1 MKRTITALVCAVLS
15 LAVLLCAAGC
25 GEAPSGAGTPAGTDM
40 PSAPAAPYAPAA
52 PAAAEPREE
61 ITVSAFA
68 SVNLVPDRASVCF
81 AVETQGETA
90 EEAQN
95 GNSETVQNVMDVL
108 TGRGVEERSIRTE
121 RYDLYP
127 RYDWSDGMERVV
139 GYVVTTAVRVEDQD
153 LSGLG
158 ELISACVDAGVTNV
172 NSVTLTCS
180 GYDEAYAE
188 ALGQAVAAAR
198 TKAEVLAQAAGKALG
213 DAVTITEGWQDT
225 SARYAANSPTSM
237 YLEADSASEAV
248 LQPGETEIRANVT
261 VTFRME

>member
-1 MKRTITALVCAVLS
+1 MKRTITAVLCAVLS

-25 GEAPSGAGTPAGTDM
+25 GEAPSGAGTPAGTDA
-40 PSAPAAPYAPAA
+40 PSAPAAPAA

-139 GYVVTTAVRVEDQD
+139 GYVVTTVVCVEDQD
-153 LSGLG
+153 ISGLG
-158 ELISACVDAGVTNV
+158 ELLSACVEAGATNV

-198 TKAEVLAQAAGKALG
+198 AKAEVLAQAAGKALG

-225 SARYAANSPTSM
+225 SARYAANSSAGM

-261 VTFRME
+261 VTFRMG